1 MKIGLTLPHLGSTA
15 KRENIIRLAVD
26 AEAEGINSL
35 WVADRLVWPLNPQT
49 PYLVLNVTEHAS

>member
-1 MKIGLTLPHLGSTA
+1 MMAYTSGGSFY
-15 KRENIIRLAVD
+15 
-26 AEAEGINSL
+26 AETEDINSL